1 MDFPQ
6 ISGSIDVVVV
16 GVLIGAVGYVT
27 NSQLAIGVGL
37 VIAVIGLLK
46 VGYDHLTNFEDPLG
60 IEEWAER

>member
-16 GVLIGAVGYVT
+16 GVLIAAVGYVT
-27 NSQLAIGVGL
+27 NSQFAIGVGL

-46 VGYDHLTNFEDPLG
+46 VVYDHLTGFKDPLG